1 MRIKKPLVYF
11 ILFFANVALLIG
23 CGSSQVQRAAIISI
37 RGSDTMLPLTRML
50 AEEYMLRNPGISI
63 YVEGGGTSLGVKS
76 LIRGD
81 IDICT
86 ASRTL
91 KTEESK
97 TLADYYGSLGIFYLI
112 AKDALSIYVN
122 PDNPVNDLSSEQLKD
137 IFTCRISNWK
147 GVGGPNSPIIIVNRN
162 YNSGT
167 YSYFKEHILEGED
180 YCENTITE
188 STTDDVIEQIND
200 NINAVGY
207 GGINY
212 GKDIKLLSVDGVSA
226 TEENARN
233 DRYPITRYLHF
244 FTTRTPSGAV
254 KNFIDWTLTPE
265 GQRIIKKAGY
275 IPLWQIT
282 T

>member
-1 MRIKKPLVYF
+1 MRTYYYSFYI
-11 ILFFANVALLIG
+11 VALLLIAGING
-23 CGSSQVQRAAIISI
+23 CSSSQVQQAAIIKI
-37 RGSDTMLPLTRML
+37 KGSDTMLPLTRML
-50 AEEYMLRNPGISI
+50 AEEYMLRNPGTSI

-76 LIRGD
+76 LIRGEV
-81 IDICT
+81 DICT

-97 TLADYYGSLGIFYLI
+97 SLADYYGSLGIFYLI
-112 AKDALSIYVN
+112 AKDALSIYIN
-122 PDNPVNDLSSEQLKD
+122 PDNPVNNLSTTQLKE
-137 IFTCRISNWK
+137 IFTCRITNWK
-147 GVGGPNSPIIIVNRN
+147 QVGGPDIPITIVNRN
-162 YNSGT
+162 FNSGT

-180 YCENTITE
+180 YCDNSLTE
-188 STTDDVIEQIND
+188 STTDDVIDKVKENKGAI
-200 NINAVGY
+200 GY

-212 GKDIKLLSVDGVSA
+212 GVDIKLLSVDGVKA

-233 DRYPITRYLHF
+233 DKYPITRYLHF

-254 KNFIDWTLTPE
+254 KKFIDWTLTPE